1 VDEADDTDESVDEV
15 EDATDGC
22 RVPVGRLAPELPAR
36 QDLRPAGQ
44 SDRCPPAFYT
54 TEKTRHLPV
63 LHVLDFDC
71 KYTGDDVHG
80 DDQETDDHHFNSLHG
95 LPFPHHLARSNV
107 VLAWDGTWDVGMEYK
122 WRTDP

>member
-1 VDEADDTDESVDEV
+1 MYLHICCSDGWPLLARPSSRATVIDNADESVDEADHTDEGVDEV

-44 SDRCPPAFYT
+44 SDRCPLLFILQR
-54 TEKTRHLPV
+54 TRHLPV

-71 KYTGDDVHG
+71 
-80 DDQETDDHHFNSLHG
+80 
-95 LPFPHHLARSNV
+95 
-107 VLAWDGTWDVGMEYK
+107 M
-122 WRTDP
+122 